1 MWTRRDRA
9 RQEIE
14 FMARKKITPKKK
26 TTAAAKSTDAVK
38 SMTVAAKKKNK
49 GKASEWFSRFAQQ
62 TATVTG
68 KPLTFILAVVII
80 IVWAISGP
88 IFNYSDTWQLIIN
101 TSTTIVTFLMV
112 FIIQNSQNRESLAL
126 QLKMSELV
134 LAASGARNSM
144 ADIEDMSEDDLERLH
159 DECRRRA
166 EAVHTSLTK
175 RQTARKGPANGD
187 AKPA

>member
-1 MWTRRDRA
+1 
-9 RQEIE
+9 
-14 FMARKKITPKKK
+14 MARKKITPGKK

-38 SMTVAAKKKNK
+38 SMAVDVEKKNK
-49 GKASEWFSRFAQQ
+49 GKASEWFSHFAQQ
-62 TATVTG
+62 TATITG

-80 IVWAISGP
+80 IVWGISGP

-144 ADIEDMSEDDLERLH
+144 ADIEDMSEDELERLH
-159 DECRRRA
+159 DECRSRA
-166 EAVHTSLTK
+166 EAAHTSLTK
-175 RQTARKGPANGD
+175 RRAGGKSTANGD
-187 AKPA
+187 AKHA